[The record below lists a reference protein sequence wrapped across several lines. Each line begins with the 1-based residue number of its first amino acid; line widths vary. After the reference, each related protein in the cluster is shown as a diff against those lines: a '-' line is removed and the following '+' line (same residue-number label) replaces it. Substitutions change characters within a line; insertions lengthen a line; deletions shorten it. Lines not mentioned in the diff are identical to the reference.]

1 MTQKHKG
8 GKGGRAKNLRRRRVG
23 SPENLFSHR
32 AGRSEPTQKQ
42 KMPAS
47 NPGTRSVPKEIRA
60 RSAGAPSENPER
72 AAEYA
77 ARGPNMRG

>member
-1 MTQKHKG
+1 MTQTQ
-8 GKGGRAKNLRRRRVG
+8 GREGRESENLRRRRDG

-47 NPGTRSVPKEIRA
+47 NPGTQSVTKRIP
-60 RSAGAPSENPER
+60 GAQCGR
-72 AAEYA
+72 
-77 ARGPNMRG
+77 

>member
-47 NPGTRSVPKEIRA
+47 NPGTRSVTKRNPGAQCGRALRESRA
-60 RSAGAPSENPER
+60 RGGVCR
-72 AAEYA
+72 A
-77 ARGPNMRG
+77 RP